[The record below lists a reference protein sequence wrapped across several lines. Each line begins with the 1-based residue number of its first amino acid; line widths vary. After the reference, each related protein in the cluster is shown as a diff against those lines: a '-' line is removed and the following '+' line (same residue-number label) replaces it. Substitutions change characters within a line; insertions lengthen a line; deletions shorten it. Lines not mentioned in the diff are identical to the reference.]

1 MCFHIRLKQVWRQRF
16 MVHVQM
22 EAFQIICARSNY
34 YSEVCLK
41 LFGFWMFYIRP
52 VIHFATN
59 EPNGSAFALES
70 RVK

>member
-1 MCFHIRLKQVWRQRF
+1 MRVENVFPRQRF
-16 MVHVQM
+16 KVRAQM

-34 YSEVCLK
+34 CSELCVK

-59 EPNGSAFALES
+59 EPNGATLAFDS